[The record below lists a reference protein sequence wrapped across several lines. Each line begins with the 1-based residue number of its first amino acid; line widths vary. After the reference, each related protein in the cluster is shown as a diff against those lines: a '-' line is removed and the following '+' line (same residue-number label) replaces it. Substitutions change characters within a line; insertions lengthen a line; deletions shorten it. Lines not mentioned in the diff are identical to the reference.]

1 MTQKTL
7 PTEVSVDEYLAS
19 LDTRRSAEGAELV
32 AIFRTVTGAE
42 PVMWGP
48 SMIGFGTY
56 AYRYASGHDG
66 VWPRAAFSPRKAKL
80 SFYGLQ
86 THPESAAL
94 LERLG
99 SHTTGVDC
107 VYVTRLSAIDLD
119 VLRELIALGWAVTAD
134 SAVDPH

>member
-7 PTEVSVDEYLAS
+7 PTEVTVDEYLAG
-19 LDTRRSAEGAELV
+19 LDARRSAEGTELV
-32 AIFRTVTGAE
+32 ALFRAATGAE

-56 AYRYASGHDG
+56 AYRYARGHEG
-66 VWPRAAFSPRKAKL
+66 VWPRVAFSPRTAKL

-86 THPESAAL
+86 THPDAPAL

-99 SHTTGVDC
+99 PHTRGVDC
-107 VYVTRLSAIDLD
+107 VYVTRLSAIDLE
-119 VLRELIALGWAVTAD
+119 VLRELITLGWAVTAD
-134 SAVDPH
+134 SAV